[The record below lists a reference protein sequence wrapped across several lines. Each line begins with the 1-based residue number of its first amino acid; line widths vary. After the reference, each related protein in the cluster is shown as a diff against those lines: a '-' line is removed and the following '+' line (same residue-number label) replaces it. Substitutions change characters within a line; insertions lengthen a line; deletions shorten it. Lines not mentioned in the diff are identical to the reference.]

1 MTKTFGQEK
10 NSHVAKSKTSG
21 PLQSIIKKV
30 QKDGKKLE
38 TVIEKDE
45 KFVIEQMIRAQKD
58 KASSRK
64 LINATEYFRKN
75 VVLPKGFKKI
85 YAIGVRQ

>member
-1 MTKTFGQEK
+1 MFYEGQKSDFILFVKSGTFEMTKTFGQEK

-45 KFVIEQMIRAQKD
+45 KFVIEQMIRA
-58 KASSRK
+58 
-64 LINATEYFRKN
+64 
-75 VVLPKGFKKI
+75 
-85 YAIGVRQ
+85 